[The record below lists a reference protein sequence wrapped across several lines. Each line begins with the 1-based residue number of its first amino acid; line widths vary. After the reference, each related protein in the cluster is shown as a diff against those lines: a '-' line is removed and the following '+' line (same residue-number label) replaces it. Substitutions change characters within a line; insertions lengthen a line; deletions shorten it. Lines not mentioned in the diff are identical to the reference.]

1 MASLAPVDELGGE
14 QRALFRRWPAGVSVV
29 VAEVDG
35 RRAALTVSSLVSLSL
50 EPPLVGIS
58 IAHQASLHELL
69 RGADEWTASILA
81 GDQEHL
87 AQHFARSVPPI
98 ALWNG
103 IDVREDDP
111 RLLEG
116 AAGWV
121 VARTVAEHRTGDHT
135 FFVGAGQ
142 SVEESTAAHSLT
154 HLPPLFKSV

>member
-1 MASLAPVDELGGE
+1 VQERGAE

-50 EPPLVGIS
+50 EPPLLGIS
-58 IAHQASLHELL
+58 IARQASLHELL
-69 RGADEWTASILA
+69 RNSEQWAASMLA
-81 GDQEHL
+81 GNQEHL

-103 IDVREDDP
+103 IPVREDDP
-111 RLLEG
+111 RLIAG

-121 VARTVAEHRTGDHT
+121 VARTVAEHATGDHT
-135 FFVGAGQ
+135 FFVGEILFI
-142 SVEESTAAHSLT
+142 EEGTAPDSLT
-154 HLPPLFKSV
+154 YVHRTYKPV